1 MVQHLIFDQA
11 RLKGRMYEGG
21 EETILLEKGK
31 SECGSRIERDE
42 VCSCKVVGKGKEG
55 VGQ

>member
-1 MVQHLIFDQA
+1 M
-11 RLKGRMYEGG
+11 RRGG
-21 EETILLEKGK
+21 KIIPLEKGK

-42 VCSCKVVGKGKEG
+42 ECSYKVVGKGKEG

>member
-1 MVQHLIFDQA
+1 M
-11 RLKGRMYEGG
+11 RG

-42 VCSCKVVGKGKEG
+42 ECSYKVVGKGKEG

>member
-1 MVQHLIFDQA
+1 
-11 RLKGRMYEGG
+11 MYEEG

-31 SECGSRIERDE
+31 SECVSRIERD

>member
-1 MVQHLIFDQA
+1 MHGGGGKTIF
-11 RLKGRMYEGG
+11 
-21 EETILLEKGK
+21 LEKGK
-31 SECGSRIERDE
+31 SKCSSRIERDE

>member
-1 MVQHLIFDQA
+1 M
-11 RLKGRMYEGG
+11 RGG
-21 EETILLEKGK
+21 GTIPPEKGK

>member
-1 MVQHLIFDQA
+1 MRDIKA
-11 RLKGRMYEGG
+11 ERMMGG
-21 EETILLEKGK
+21 GKTVLHEKGK

-55 VGQ
+55 VRQ